1 MQLPTEVRE
10 SLIVMLDEYFE
21 NENDSPDVSELA
33 NFIVRSLET
42 IAEEAGVDDAEE
54 ILTLIEEEVEM
65 EEPLTITLEE
75 ELGRNDD
82 LELTGEDVV
91 AFLATV
97 CSLSWDE
104 EEEFEDL
111 DDFDEID
118 DLDDDEEL

>member
-21 NENDSPDVSELA
+21 NENDSPDVSQLA
-33 NFIVRSLET
+33 NYIVSSLESV
-42 IAEEAGVDDAEE
+42 AEEAGVEDAEE
-54 ILTLIEEEVEM
+54 IITMIEEEAEL

-75 ELGRNDD
+75 ELGRNDE

-97 CSLSWDE
+97 CALSWDE

-111 DDFDEID
+111 DDFDDI
-118 DLDDDEEL
+118 DDEEEL